1 MIGMHTARKILT
13 GTLKI
18 RTIQNL
24 IRKTVLSELTFCPC
38 GYFTKEIF
46 INLLIHAGMLRR
58 FMKIALALNSY
69 RKRQKTAYR
78 KRLSFRLRTDTS
90 AHGCVNVA

>member
-18 RTIQNL
+18 RTIQNP

-38 GYFTKEIF
+38 GYFAKEIF
-46 INLLIHAGMLRR
+46 I
-58 FMKIALALNSY
+58 MKIALALNSY
-69 RKRQKTAYR
+69 YQIKRK
-78 KRLSFRLRTDTS
+78 L
-90 AHGCVNVA
+90 

>member
-38 GYFTKEIF
+38 GYFAKEIF

-69 RKRQKTAYR
+69 ILNHESYNYKLTALMYC
-78 KRLSFRLRTDTS
+78 SIFNII
-90 AHGCVNVA
+90 C

>member
-38 GYFTKEIF
+38 GYFDKEIF

-69 RKRQKTAYR
+69 YQIKRK
-78 KRLSFRLRTDTS
+78 L
-90 AHGCVNVA
+90 